1 MKYQVN
7 ATGCPDPIG
16 AASKGT
22 TAGRL
27 VFVSGQVSLSDD
39 GSTVIG
45 SDVSSQTSRILDQAE
60 SVLAEVGLDLDDIA
74 KVTVFL
80 TNLDDLDE
88 FDEVYSNRLV
98 PPMPARSIVCVKE
111 LPFGALVQMDAVACR

>member
-39 GSTVIG
+39 GATVIG

-88 FDEVYSNRLV
+88 FDEVYSDRLV
-98 PPMPARSIVCVKE
+98 PPMPARSIVCVKK

>member
-39 GSTVIG
+39 GATVIG

-60 SVLAEVGLDLDDIA
+60 SVLAEAGLDLDDIA

-88 FDEVYSNRLV
+88 FDEVYSDRLV
-98 PPMPARSIVCVKE
+98 PPMPARSVVCVKE
-111 LPFGALVQMDAVACR
+111 LPFGALVQMDAAACR

>member
-7 ATGCPDPIG
+7 ATGCPDSVG

-39 GSTVIG
+39 GAAVIG
-45 SDVSSQTSRILDQAE
+45 ADVTSQASRIFDQVEA
-60 SVLAEVGLDLDDIA
+60 VLAEVGLDLDDIA
-74 KVTVFL
+74 KVTVYL
-80 TNLDDLDE
+80 TSLDDLEE
-88 FDEVYSNRLV
+88 FDEVYTGRLI

>member
-7 ATGCPDPIG
+7 AIGCPDPIG
-16 AASKGT
+16 VASKGT

-39 GSTVIG
+39 GATVIG

-88 FDEVYSNRLV
+88 FDEVYSDRLV

>member
-88 FDEVYSNRLV
+88 FDEVYSGRLV

>member
-27 VFVSGQVSLSDD
+27 VFVSGQVSLSAD
-39 GSTVIG
+39 GTAVIG
-45 SDVSSQTSRILDQAE
+45 ADVGSQTSRILDQAE
-60 SVLAEVGLDLDDIA
+60 AVLAEVGLELDDIA
-74 KVTVFL
+74 KVTVISFRKTL
-80 TNLDDLDE
+80 LLGSRPI
-88 FDEVYSNRLV
+88 VIIAALSSNV
-98 PPMPARSIVCVKE
+98 SPI
-111 LPFGALVQMDAVACR
+111 

>member
-88 FDEVYSNRLV
+88 FDEVYSDRLV

-111 LPFGALVQMDAVACR
+111 LPFGALIQMDAVACR

>member
-39 GSTVIG
+39 GTTVIG

-88 FDEVYSNRLV
+88 FDEVYSDRLV

>member
-39 GSTVIG
+39 GATVIG

-88 FDEVYSNRLV
+88 LDEVYSDRLV

>member
-60 SVLAEVGLDLDDIA
+60 AVLAEVGLDLDDIA
-74 KVTVFL
+74 KVTIFL

-88 FDEVYSNRLV
+88 FDEVYSDRLV
-98 PPMPARSIVCVKE
+98 PPMPACSIVCVKE

>member
-39 GSTVIG
+39 GTTVIG

-88 FDEVYSNRLV
+88 FDEVYSDRLV

-111 LPFGALVQMDAVACR
+111 LPFGALIQMDAVACR

>member
-45 SDVSSQTSRILDQAE
+45 STVSSQTSRILDQAE

-88 FDEVYSNRLV
+88 FDEVYSDRLV

>member
-39 GSTVIG
+39 GATVIG

-74 KVTVFL
+74 KVTVFF

-88 FDEVYSNRLV
+88 FDEVYSDRLV

>member
-7 ATGCPDPIG
+7 AIGCPDPIG

-88 FDEVYSNRLV
+88 FDEVYSDRLV

>member
-39 GSTVIG
+39 GATVIG

-88 FDEVYSNRLV
+88 FDEVYSDRLV

>member
-7 ATGCPDPIG
+7 ATGCPDPSG

-39 GSTVIG
+39 GATVIG

-88 FDEVYSNRLV
+88 FDEVYSDRLV

>member
-88 FDEVYSNRLV
+88 FDEVYSDRLV
-98 PPMPARSIVCVKE
+98 PPMPARSIVCAKE

>member
-39 GSTVIG
+39 GATVIG

-74 KVTVFL
+74 KLTVFL

-88 FDEVYSNRLV
+88 FDEVYSDRLV
-98 PPMPARSIVCVKE
+98 PPMPARSIVCVKK

>member
-39 GSTVIG
+39 GATVIG

-80 TNLDDLDE
+80 TNFDDLDE
-88 FDEVYSNRLV
+88 FDEVYSDRLV

>member
-39 GSTVIG
+39 GTAVIG
-45 SDVSSQTSRILDQAE
+45 ADVRSQTSRILDQAE
-60 SVLAEVGLDLDDIA
+60 AVLAEVDLDLDDIA
-74 KVTVFL
+74 KVTVYL
-80 TNLDDLDE
+80 TSLDDLED
-88 FDEVYSNRLV
+88 FDEVYTDRLI
-98 PPMPARSIVCVKE
+98 PPRPARSIVCVKE

>member
-39 GSTVIG
+39 GATVIG

-88 FDEVYSNRLV
+88 FDEVYSDRLV
-98 PPMPARSIVCVKE
+98 PPMPARSIACVKE

>member
-1 MKYQVN
+1 MKYQAN

-88 FDEVYSNRLV
+88 FDEVYSDRLV

>member
-27 VFVSGQVSLSDD
+27 VFVSGQISLSDD
-39 GSTVIG
+39 GATVIG

-74 KVTVFL
+74 TVTVFL
-80 TNLDDLDE
+80 TNFDDLDE
-88 FDEVYSNRLV
+88 FDEVYSDRLV

>member
-88 FDEVYSNRLV
+88 FDEVYSDRLV

>member
-45 SDVSSQTSRILDQAE
+45 SDVSSQTSQILDQAE

-88 FDEVYSNRLV
+88 FDKVYSDRLV